1 MDEKHYHST
10 DTSPLSWSDLF
21 SCNDKISAMSDNGS
35 AALGDSVEV
44 KFSSV
49 YFISQSL
56 AILDGVLLL
65 GNHFTIINEPLK
77 PSEAARLATTT
88 PMSLF
93 HAAEV
98 KKTSL
103 RTPFENYLKKKK
115 KKLELFIYIMSAS
128 FRLHFSRPAR
138 TDCMNRQ

>member
-21 SCNDKISAMSDNGS
+21 SCYDKISAMSDDGS

-56 AILDGVLLL
+56 AILDVLESCYLAITL
-65 GNHFTIINEPLK
+65 
-77 PSEAARLATTT
+77 PS
-88 PMSLF
+88 S
-93 HAAEV
+93 
-98 KKTSL
+98 
-103 RTPFENYLKKKK
+103 
-115 KKLELFIYIMSAS
+115 
-128 FRLHFSRPAR
+128 
-138 TDCMNRQ
+138 MNL

>member
-10 DTSPLSWSDLF
+10 DISPLSWSDLF
-21 SCNDKISAMSDNGS
+21 SCNDKISATSDDGS

-44 KFSSV
+44 KSNSV
-49 YFISQSL
+49 YSLSRSL

-77 PSEAARLATTT
+77 LSEAARLTAIN

-93 HAAEV
+93 HAAEM
-98 KKTSL
+98 KKTSP
-103 RTPFENYLKKKK
+103 RTPFANDL
-115 KKLELFIYIMSAS
+115 
-128 FRLHFSRPAR
+128 
-138 TDCMNRQ
+138 